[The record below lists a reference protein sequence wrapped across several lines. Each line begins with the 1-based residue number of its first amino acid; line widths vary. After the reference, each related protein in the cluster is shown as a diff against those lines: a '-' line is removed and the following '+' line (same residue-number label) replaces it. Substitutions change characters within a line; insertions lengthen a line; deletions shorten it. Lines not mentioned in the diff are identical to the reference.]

1 MCVQSKIAWGKECTE
16 YATILKAEAGIL
28 GTAPAARV
36 EFEWV
41 KIPDIVTTY
50 ATK

>member
-16 YATILKAEAGIL
+16 YATILKAEAGIF
-28 GTAPAARV
+28 GAAPAARV
-36 EFEWV
+36 ELEWIT
-41 KIPDIVTTY
+41 IPAIVTTY